1 MRPSEII
8 IALDCVGAAEAFALN
23 DRIAVPGAVVK
34 IGKELFTREGP
45 PIVREFVARGQR
57 VFLDL
62 KFHDIPNTVAAACRA
77 AADLGAWM
85 INVHCSGGP
94 TMLRAARASLADLT
108 SRPLLIGV
116 TVLTSLDAAELNTI
130 GITDSPAVQVARLTH
145 LARASGLDGV
155 VCSPHEIAQVKLACG
170 DEFVTVSPGIRPGD
184 ARQDDQQ
191 RTATAAFAARAG
203 GDFIVVGRPITRAT
217 DPAAAY
223 RALQAEMVGAI
234 F

>member
-8 IALDCVGAAEAFALN
+8 IALDCASAADALALN
-23 DRIAVPGAVVK
+23 DRIAIPSAVVK

-94 TMLRAARASLADLT
+94 AMLRAARASLADIT

-116 TVLTSLDAAELNTI
+116 TVLTSLDAAELSTI
-130 GITDSPAVQVARLTH
+130 GIADSPAVQVARLTQ

-155 VCSPHEIAQVKLACG
+155 VCSPHEIAQVKRACG
-170 DEFVTVSPGIRPGD
+170 DEFMTVSPGIRPGG
-184 ARQDDQQ
+184 AHHDDQQ
-191 RTATAAFAARAG
+191 RAATAAFAARAG

-223 RALQAEMVGAI
+223 RALQIEIVSAI
-234 F
+234 R